1 MRQTRR
7 SLADFLCETEGMAH
21 RALYLFT
28 SSVFTSHVLFGCTFC
43 SLFDNYCC
51 HKRQRE
57 YFFKKAPTGAKA
69 KRPKK
74 AKNNNSCR
82 LLDESPNGFLK
93 EAAADEEE
101 EEEKTAR
108 PRKETKLNCYK
119 LHHITIKQWS
129 VRLTD
134 QQTNL
139 TEQTNKRMTRTN
151 DPKQS
156 D

>member
-1 MRQTRR
+1 
-7 SLADFLCETEGMAH
+7 MAH
-21 RALYLFT
+21 RAPYLFT

-69 KRPKK
+69 KRPAK

-93 EAAADEEE
+93 KAAADEEE

-108 PRKETKLNCYK
+108 PRKETKHGN
-119 LHHITIKQWS
+119 
-129 VRLTD
+129 
-134 QQTNL
+134 
-139 TEQTNKRMTRTN
+139 
-151 DPKQS
+151 
-156 D
+156 